1 MEQDSILAQKMQEK
15 GIRPSF
21 QRIVIYKYLAENKN
35 HPTVDAV
42 YSALSPL
49 HPTLSRTTV
58 YNTLH
63 LFAQNK
69 LVQQVNIEDDQ
80 ARYDVETEPHMHF
93 KCTKCGKIIDICNEK
108 VTDFYRD
115 CNAVLPEHFSMER
128 SEINVWGVCASCS

>member
-1 MEQDSILAQKMQEK
+1 MEQDSVYAQKMQEK

-63 LFAQNK
+63 LFAQNR
-69 LVQQVNIEDDQ
+69 LIQQVNIEDDQ
-80 ARYDVETEPHMHF
+80 ARYDVETSPHMHF
-93 KCTKCGKIIDICNEK
+93 KCIKCGKIIDIFHEK
-108 VTDFYRD
+108 IRDFYSS
-115 CNAVLPEHFSMER
+115 CTTLLPEHFTTEH
-128 SEINVWGVCASCS
+128 SEINIWGVCAQCS